1 MESMKHELEE
11 KIRKLEEDKQ
21 NMDIS
26 AGKLTGISK
35 YIVFSRV
42 KIPLVLFKREVT
54 FVIIVYGLNLPK
66 FAYWLIFNILIS
78 LYESQSVNYKLV
90 NWYW

>member
-1 MESMKHELEE
+1 MKHELEE

-54 FVIIVYGLNLPK
+54 FVIIVYGIICQNLHIGL
-66 FAYWLIFNILIS
+66 FSIY
-78 LYESQSVNYKLV
+78 
-90 NWYW
+90 

>member
-26 AGKLTGISK
+26 AGKLTGIFK
-35 YIVFSRV
+35 YIVFSREV
-42 KIPLVLFKREVT
+42 NFVLIVYVN
-54 FVIIVYGLNLPK
+54 FVLIVYGLNLPK
-66 FAYWLIFNILIS
+66 FAYWLIFNILI
-78 LYESQSVNYKLV
+78 
-90 NWYW
+90 

>member
-54 FVIIVYGLNLPK
+54 FVIIVYGIICQNLHIGL
-66 FAYWLIFNILIS
+66 FSIY
-78 LYESQSVNYKLV
+78 
-90 NWYW
+90 